1 MIKKLKS
8 MFGRKKEE
16 KPKTLA
22 GVANKYADNYMR
34 LLAMEKVTK
43 TGLMVGALVVGLL
56 TYTGNELNAGKTNDY
71 ISVLEL
77 KGDITSENK
86 GTGYI
91 FAGAFRDAVE
101 DKHSKAILIHAN
113 SPGGSPVQAE
123 MVYKMIKSY
132 TDKPE
137 NERQQVIVSV
147 MDSCASA
154 CLYSIAAADKIYA
167 HGNSL
172 LGSIGVRMDSWNFKE
187 LSDRLGISRTT
198 ITSGTNK
205 ALMDPFMEMSDE
217 QREQLVDKIVSPLYR
232 NFVNAMK
239 SARGDKL
246 KEDDP
251 LLFSGMMWTG
261 QEAIDIGLADGIKTS
276 LEVEAE
282 LYEELGVDEKKYAN
296 EKGFSLVSLL
306 SASMESAVKTAVSEI
321 TIQ

>member
-8 MFGRKKEE
+8 MFGRKKED

-56 TYTGNELNAGKTNDY
+56 TYTGNELNAGKTKGY

-77 KGDITSENK
+77 KGDITSKNK

-91 FAGAFRDAVE
+91 FAGAFRNAVE

-217 QREQLVDKIVSPLYR
+217 QREQLVDKIVSPLYQ

-276 LEVEAE
+276 LEIEAE
-282 LYEELGVDEKKYAN
+282 LYEELGVNEKKYAN
-296 EKGFSLVSLL
+296 EKSFSLTSLL
-306 SASMESAVKTAVSEI
+306 TSSMESALRSTMSEI
-321 TIQ
+321 SLH